1 MDNNKGQFFNVENLA
16 LTYYGKKQGWNGLH
30 VENLLMKHYFGVLM
44 WDEIFYD
51 KVPFVFQT
59 PYQFG
64 PLDMNEPE
72 FYIQRKQQIDS
83 KIESLARMD
92 NKTLKAYFEQE
103 YERHKNKHN
112 PIVNW
117 DN

>member
-1 MDNNKGQFFNVENLA
+1 VLLRAKREYTGQHMKAVYTDNNRGQFFNVENLA

-59 PYQFG
+59 AYQFG

-72 FYIQRKQQIDS
+72 FYASRKFQIDS
-83 KIESLARMD
+83 KLESLARMD
-92 NKTLKAYFEQE
+92 MKSLKAYFE
-103 YERHKNKHN
+103 
-112 PIVNW
+112 
-117 DN
+117 